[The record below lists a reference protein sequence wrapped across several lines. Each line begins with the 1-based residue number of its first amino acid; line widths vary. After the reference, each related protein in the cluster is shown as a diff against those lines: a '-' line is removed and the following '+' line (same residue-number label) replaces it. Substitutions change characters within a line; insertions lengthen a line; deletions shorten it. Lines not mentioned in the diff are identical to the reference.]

1 MPSIGF
7 GEILVILLLGLI
19 IFGPKRL
26 PEMGRTV
33 GRSLREF
40 RRAAADLRAEIESDA
55 DDDIPRVP
63 APTDQPVPGQDSAET
78 APPDQGPPQPDQEP
92 PRPPR
97 PGQVPPT

>member
-1 MPSIGF
+1 VPSIGF

-40 RRAAADLRAEIESDA
+40 RRAAADLRAEIESDV
-55 DDDIPRVP
+55 DDDVP
-63 APTDQPVPGQDSAET
+63 KVPSPADQPTPAE
-78 APPDQGPPQPDQEP
+78 EP
-92 PRPPR
+92 PK
-97 PGQVPPT
+97 PGEVPPT

>member
-19 IFGPKRL
+19 IFGPRRL

-40 RRAAADLRAEIESDA
+40 RRAAADLRAEIESDV
-55 DDDIPRVP
+55 DDDVP
-63 APTDQPVPGQDSAET
+63 KVPSPADQSAPAE
-78 APPDQGPPQPDQEP
+78 EP
-92 PRPPR
+92 PK
-97 PGQVPPT
+97 PGEVPPT

>member
-40 RRAAADLRAEIESDA
+40 RRAAADLRAEIESDV
-55 DDDIPRVP
+55 DDDVP
-63 APTDQPVPGQDSAET
+63 KVPSPADQPPPAE
-78 APPDQGPPQPDQEP
+78 EP
-92 PRPPR
+92 PK
-97 PGQVPPT
+97 PGEVPPT